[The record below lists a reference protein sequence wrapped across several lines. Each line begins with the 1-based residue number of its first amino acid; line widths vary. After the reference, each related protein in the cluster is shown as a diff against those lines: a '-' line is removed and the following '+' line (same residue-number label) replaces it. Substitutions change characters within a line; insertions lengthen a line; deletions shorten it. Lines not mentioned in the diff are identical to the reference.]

1 MTSVQDPDKDQTT
14 TKETSS
20 SYNSQ
25 VSNMVLEIPH
35 CLHMTVLAIAKQV
48 KLLRKLTQQS
58 KHDAKMHFELEARL
72 GTYSGNSFTPGVNY
86 ETLEHIQRMLESYD
100 NWDSMSPQ
108 WVEMHD
114 YFYPSPTI
122 EGGNI
127 RSTVQFQPD
136 SARKSIDIV
145 HLLKKRLSKLDVA
158 YQGEGT
164 ESAYN
169 MRFTLAQ
176 EVTIDKDDVPDIVK
190 PRFIRIKKRREFS
203 KGCWRFDLTKTWS
216 GATRIEAE
224 QKMNSEPIYEVEVE
238 CIDPKSYLSQDY
250 HTDQY
255 VATSILVKL
264 LDFVMLPP
272 TYTLVPI
279 KDGGD
284 Q

>member
-1 MTSVQDPDKDQTT
+1 MTSIQEKKPDACPPAPA
-14 TKETSS
+14 
-20 SYNSQ
+20 
-25 VSNMVLEIPH
+25 SNMVLEIPH
-35 CLHMTVLAIAKQV
+35 CLHVAVLAIAKQV

-72 GTYSGNSFTPGVNY
+72 GTFSGSTFTPGVNY
-86 ETLEHIQRMLESYD
+86 ETLDHIQRMLESYED
-100 NWDSMSPQ
+100 WDSVTPQ

-114 YFYPSPTI
+114 YFYPSPAI
-122 EGGNI
+122 AEDDGNI
-127 RSTVQFQPD
+127 RSTVRFHPPE
-136 SARKSIDIV
+136 SSRKSIDIE
-145 HLLKKRLSKLDVA
+145 HLLKKRLSKLDLG

-164 ESAYN
+164 ESAYH

-190 PRFIRIKKRREFS
+190 PKFIRIKHRREFT

-224 QKMNSEPIYEVEVE
+224 NQQMNQEPRYEVEVE
-238 CIDPKSYLSQDY
+238 CIDPKQYLSQDY

-264 LDFVMLPP
+264 LDFVVLPS
-272 TYTLVPI
+272 TYTIVPL
-279 KDGGD
+279 KQGESD
-284 Q
+284 